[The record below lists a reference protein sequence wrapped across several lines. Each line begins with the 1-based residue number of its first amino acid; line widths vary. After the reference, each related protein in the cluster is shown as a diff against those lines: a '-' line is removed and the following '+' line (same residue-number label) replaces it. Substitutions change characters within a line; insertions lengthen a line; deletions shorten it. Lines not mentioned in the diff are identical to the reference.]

1 MLKRALTSILLAGL
15 ISFAFPMAASQAAV
29 SGEPDLKAPD
39 FNGRVYTI
47 AHKRNT
53 VFVGGKFTRVSGP
66 NGTFKRRG
74 AAAFDLRT
82 GKILK
87 WNPRVKGTVRS
98 LAVRREG
105 VYLAGTFGKVGK
117 QNRRN
122 LARVSAK
129 GKGKVQKLKINIVGQ
144 IHSVDVGRH
153 SVYLGG
159 DFTKIN
165 NKRRAR
171 LAAVSR
177 KTGKL
182 TKWRPKVDRV
192 VFDLDYTKAGV
203 YAAGRFMRVNGSTDS
218 PWLTL
223 LNGKGRG
230 GRVTTFNSKVQRQV
244 IDLVVTKSRVYV
256 AEAGNHGGGLAA
268 VDRRNG
274 RKLWEERMDGD
285 VQAVT
290 VIGGD
295 IYIGGHFDNW
305 CFDDQQNG
313 SGDCQTPGQQLRERV
328 AAFDG
333 NGVLRSWNPSMDS
346 LEGVWAFDAYRKG
359 PLLVGGDFTTTNGK
373 QTRRLAVF
381 R

>member
-15 ISFAFPMAASQAAV
+15 ISFAFPMMSAQAVV
-29 SGEPDLKAPD
+29 SANPDLKFPD
-39 FNGRVYTI
+39 FNGRVHTI
-47 AHKRNT
+47 AHKRNK
-53 VFVGGKFTRVSGP
+53 VFVGGSFTKVSAP

-82 GKILK
+82 GKITK
-87 WNPRVKGTVRS
+87 WNPRVRGTVRDI
-98 LAVRREG
+98 AVAREG
-105 VYLAGTFGKVGK
+105 VYLAGTFAKVGK

-144 IHSVDVGRH
+144 IWTLDVGKH

-182 TKWRPKVDRV
+182 TKWRPRVDRI
-192 VFDLDYTKAGV
+192 VFDLDYTKKGV
-203 YAAGRFMRVNGSTDS
+203 YAAGRFQRVNGARA

-223 LNGKGRG
+223 LSGKGRG
-230 GRVTTFNSKVQRQV
+230 SRVSTFHSNVQRQI
-244 IDLVVTKSRVYV
+244 IDLHVTSSRIYV
-256 AEAGNHGGGLAA
+256 AESSNNGGGLAA
-268 VDRRNG
+268 VNRSTG
-274 RKLWEERMDGD
+274 KELWEERMDGD

-290 VIGGD
+290 VIGAD

-305 CFDDQQNG
+305 CVDANQNR
-313 SGDCQTPGQQLRERV
+313 SGDCQTPGQQLRERI
-328 AAFDG
+328 AAFDS
-333 NGVLRSWNPSMDS
+333 NGDLRSWNPAMDS
-346 LEGVWAFDAYRKG
+346 VEGVWAFDAYKRG
-359 PLLVGGDFTTTNGK
+359 PLLAGGDFLTTNDR
-373 QTRRLAVF
+373 QTKRLAVF